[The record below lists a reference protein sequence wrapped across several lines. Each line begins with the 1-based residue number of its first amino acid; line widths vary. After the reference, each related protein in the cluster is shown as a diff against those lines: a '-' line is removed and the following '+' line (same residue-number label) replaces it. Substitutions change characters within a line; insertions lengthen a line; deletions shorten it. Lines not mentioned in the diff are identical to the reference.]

1 MGRLEDTLVYRFRRE
16 DGQPFFRG
24 RADLA
29 ESEFSTGYELVREPQ
44 LRDPGCRRQTAD
56 EYLVF
61 GAETMNAGDF
71 DGEVLVTLGR
81 GEEAEVY
88 TIDRPATV
96 RIPAGVWR
104 GPVEF
109 RRVNR
114 PIFYQDM
121 RMQDS
126 AAPMEVEAG
135 EPVRGEGNP
144 ARRFK
149 NLIFFNV
156 PERAKG
162 YFGQEFHEN
171 TEKDAE
177 GVGIR
182 GACQL
187 PGAKHYLGGGFTKQ
201 AVRIDPF
208 PHKHDHDEYLAFMG
222 SPADPFDMDVH
233 IEMTLGL
240 GEEAET
246 FSVDQ
251 PAIIRIPAGT
261 WHCPLDFMRVDKPF
275 FFEVV
280 LQQGNF
286 GGIYHMPDG
295 DKPIY
300 YNGMIDCILEPGK
313 HCNTCQRCLQLEW
326 DSFKR

>member
-1 MGRLEDTLVYRFRRE
+1 MGKLEDTLVYRFRPE
-16 DGQPFFRG
+16 DGRPFFRG
-24 RADLA
+24 RSMLA
-29 ESEFSTGYELVREPQ
+29 GSEFATSYELVTDPQ
-44 LRDPGCRRQTAD
+44 VRDPGFRRQTAD

-61 GAETMNAGDF
+61 GAYTMNAGDF
-71 DGEVLVTLGR
+71 DAEIRVTLGR

-88 TIDRPATV
+88 VIDRPATV
-96 RIPAGVWR
+96 RVPAGVWR

-109 RRVNR
+109 IRVGS
-114 PIFYQDM
+114 PVFYQDM
-121 RMQDS
+121 RMQD
-126 AAPMEVEAG
+126 AAEVMETAAG
-135 EPVRGEGNP
+135 EAPAGEGNP
-144 ARRFK
+144 ARKYKR
-149 NLIFFNV
+149 LVFFNA

-171 TEKDAE
+171 TEQNAE

-182 GACQL
+182 GACQI
-187 PGAKHYLGGGFTKQ
+187 PGAKHYLGGGLTKQ
-201 AVRIDPF
+201 AVRIDPV
-208 PHKHDHDEYLAFMG
+208 PHKHDRDEYLAFMG
-222 SPADPFDMDVH
+222 PPEDPFGMDVH

-246 FSVDQ
+246 FSVDV
-251 PAIIRIPAGT
+251 PTIIRIPAGL

-295 DKPIY
+295 DRPIY

-313 HCNTCQRCLQLEW
+313 HCSCCQKCLSLEW
-326 DSFKR
+326 DSLDQ

>member
-171 TEKDAE
+171 T
-177 GVGIR
+177 
-182 GACQL
+182 
-187 PGAKHYLGGGFTKQ
+187 
-201 AVRIDPF
+201 
-208 PHKHDHDEYLAFMG
+208 
-222 SPADPFDMDVH
+222 
-233 IEMTLGL
+233 
-240 GEEAET
+240 
-246 FSVDQ
+246 
-251 PAIIRIPAGT
+251 
-261 WHCPLDFMRVDKPF
+261 
-275 FFEVV
+275 
-280 LQQGNF
+280 
-286 GGIYHMPDG
+286 
-295 DKPIY
+295 
-300 YNGMIDCILEPGK
+300 
-313 HCNTCQRCLQLEW
+313 
-326 DSFKR
+326 

>member
-1 MGRLEDTLVYRFRRE
+1 MGKLEDTLVYRFRPE
-16 DGQPFFRG
+16 DGRPFFRG
-24 RADLA
+24 GAQLADSA
-29 ESEFSTGYELVREPQ
+29 FSTGYELVTEPRI
-44 LRDPGCRRQTAD
+44 RDPGYRRQTAD

-61 GAETMNAGDF
+61 GAATMDARDF
-71 DGEVLVTLGR
+71 DGEVRVTLGR

-88 TIDRPATV
+88 VIDRPATV
-96 RIPAGVWR
+96 RVPAGVWR
-104 GPVEF
+104 GPVDF
-109 RRVNR
+109 RRVGK

-126 AAPMEVEAG
+126 AEPMETAEGGTPA
-135 EPVRGEGNP
+135 GEGNP
-144 ARRFK
+144 ARK
-149 NLIFFNV
+149 YGSLVFFNL
-156 PERAKG
+156 PERAHG
-162 YFGQEFHEN
+162 YFGQEFQDN
-171 TEKDAE
+171 TEQKIE

-182 GACQL
+182 GACQI
-187 PGAKHYLGGGFTKQ
+187 PGAKHYLGGGYTRE

-222 SPADPFDMDVH
+222 SLEDPFDMDVH

-246 FSVDQ
+246 FSVDV
-251 PAIIRIPAGT
+251 PTIIRIPAGM
-261 WHCPLDFMRVDKPF
+261 WHCPQDFMRVDKPF
-275 FFEVV
+275 FFQVV

-295 DKPIY
+295 DRPIY

-313 HCNTCQRCLQLEW
+313 HCNCCQRCLSLEW
-326 DSFKR
+326 DSFGK